1 MDLQS
6 HFVRMAE
13 NNGWSNDRL
22 HRAVLQLKPGE
33 FELHRI
39 GYFPSLKDTL
49 NHILAVDLLYLDFI
63 TEGGRG
69 ARTIDEDFTPF
80 EDRLAL
86 AAAQM
91 RADHRLIDVCRRLSL
106 EDLER
111 RVDADREQDGM
122 IPKRIGDL
130 LMHLFLHQTHHRGQ
144 AHAMLSGSSVAP
156 PQLDEFFLDYDL
168 PHRQEEMHRLGF
180 AP

>member
-13 NNGWSNDRL
+13 NNRWSNDRL

-33 FELHRI
+33 FELHRV
-39 GYFPSLKDTL
+39 GFFPSLKETL
-49 NHILAVDLLYLDFI
+49 NHVLAVDLLYLDFI

-69 ARTIDEDFTPF
+69 AKTIDEDFTPID
-80 EDRLAL
+80 DRLTLAL
-86 AAAQM
+86 KQAET
-91 RADHRLIDVCRRLSL
+91 DVRLIDFCQRLSL

-111 RVDADREQDGM
+111 RVNTDREQDGQ
-122 IPKRIGDL
+122 IPERIGDL
-130 LMHLFLHQTHHRGQ
+130 LTHLFLHQAHHRGQ
-144 AHAMLSGSSVAP
+144 AHAMLSGTSVAP

-168 PHRQEEMHRLGF
+168 PRRRDEVRRLGF
-180 AP
+180 E

>member
-6 HFVRMAE
+6 HFVRLAE
-13 NNGWSNDRL
+13 NNRWSNDRL

-39 GYFPSLKDTL
+39 GAFPSLRETL
-49 NHILAVDLLYLDFI
+49 NHILAVDLSYLDFI

-69 ARTIDEDFTPF
+69 ALAIDEDFTPF
-80 EDRLAL
+80 DDRLAL
-86 AAAQM
+86 AAAQVQ
-91 RADHRLIDVCRRLSL
+91 ADERLIDVCQRLSL

-111 RVDADREQDGM
+111 RVVTDREQDGQ
-122 IPKRIGDL
+122 ILERIGDL
-130 LMHLFLHQTHHRGQ
+130 LTHLFLHQTHHRGQ
-144 AHAMLSGSSVAP
+144 AHAMLSGASVAP

-168 PHRQEEMHRLGF
+168 PKRAAETRRLGLTS
-180 AP
+180 